1 MSSKYYCT
9 KCEHNHY
16 YSSKIG
22 KKHLKYKST
31 HEQTIKH
38 IQNNEKDAQN
48 HVNVRELISEAE
60 LENSFNK
67 VEIMKGS
74 DNRVLCF
81 IRDYQRSYRK
91 GAEMYGVWWKVFQ
104 LSIWSIIM
112 IFLLTASMIFIV
124 FLPKI
129 DLINW
134 ILR

>member
-60 LENSFNK
+60 LENSINNNEK
-67 VEIMKGS
+67 MKGS
-74 DNRVLCF
+74 DNRILCF
-81 IRDYQRSYRK
+81 IRDYQKSYRK
-91 GAEMYGVWWKVFQ
+91 GTEMYGIWWKVFQ